1 MSGKV
6 SPFPICLILF
16 SDPVKTDDEG
26 DDDEDEEE
34 SDGAKTKRPPREM
47 SAAERNYSEFIRSL
61 AAKYQRNG
69 ADHRYVDF
77 STIFAVIL

>member
-1 MSGKV
+1 M
-6 SPFPICLILF
+6 ILF
-16 SDPVKTDDEG
+16 SDPVKTDDD

-34 SDGAKTKRPPREM
+34 SDDAKTKRPPREM

-69 ADHRYVDF
+69 AGHR
-77 STIFAVIL
+77 